1 MTTLEELNDIA
12 AELPTVILQDIN
24 TRLTDWFAGGGSEE
38 DHYVKQQ
45 LRFAKNYLK
54 RCEENDNKIH
64 N

>member
-12 AELPTVILQDIN
+12 AELPTIILQDIN

-38 DHYVKQQ
+38 DNYVKQQ

-54 RCEENDNKIH
+54 RCGENDNKIH